1 MLEPLMREQALT
13 LIRALVGGV
22 VSDEVIAAELSRIA
36 CEADRNG
43 RHGEAEA
50 LRAVCRNHRIRI
62 LEARA
67 HIAML
72 EAEFGPLPD

>member
-1 MLEPLMREQALT
+1 MREQALT
-13 LIRALVGGV
+13 LIRALVGGIV
-22 VSDEVIAAELSRIA
+22 ADEVTVAELARIA
-36 CEADRNG
+36 YAEDRNG
-43 RHGEAEA
+43 RHGDAEA